1 MSGSYQN
8 LTVWQ
13 RSVDLSVAIYELTRG
28 FPADE
33 LYGMTSQ
40 LRRATVSISSNIAE
54 GYGRASRPE
63 FRRFLAIARGS
74 AMEVQSQ
81 LVVARKLNLGDAIRA
96 HSVDAMADEVGRM
109 LWALMSRRTAKC
121 QTDGSR

>member
-13 RSVDLSVAIYELTRG
+13 RSVDLSVAVYQLTKG
-28 FPADE
+28 FPSDE

-40 LRRATVSISSNIAE
+40 LRRAAVSVSSNIAE
-54 GYGRASRPE
+54 GYGRASRPD
-63 FRRFLAIARGS
+63 FRRFLAIARES

-81 LVVARKLNLGDAIRA
+81 LVVAGRLNFGYARDAQ
-96 HSVDAMADEVGRM
+96 SVGAMADEVGKM
-109 LWALMSRRTAKC
+109 LWALMGRLAAKC
-121 QTDGSR
+121 

>member
-1 MSGSYQN
+1 VSGSYQN

-13 RSVDLSVAIYELTRG
+13 RSIELSVAVYELTRG
-28 FPADE
+28 FPSEE

-40 LRRATVSISSNIAE
+40 LRRAAISISSNIAE

-81 LVVARKLNLGDAIRA
+81 LVVAKKLDLGNARHA
-96 HSVDAMADEVGRM
+96 QSVDAMADEVGRM
-109 LWALMSRRTAKC
+109 LWALMGRLTTKC
-121 QTDGSR
+121 